1 MPDPRKTTTTKRLPL
16 TGATAARLLT
26 PLRAGM
32 PALDSI
38 HKTIAF
44 APKAGGPTYHI
55 MRTTETDAYEQTPT
69 ALKLTKLLRAKGA
82 PPSAALASAV
92 KAKPSTGDNFAGN
105 DRKAAKLSKAK
116 PATKKF
122 NDLKDLIA
130 SLAPESTMI
139 KHKPKITTAP
149 TFGRVKEE
157 ERNVGVA
164 AFLYA
169 ASREA
174 DNDFHLIVGR
184 DHTLTPEMYMT
195 VEVSGLPPKGDA
207 TLDFTDL
214 NAARSAFKKFFGPKL
229 PGGTYD
235 FYDPPIPIKI
245 EGSLFFDITHAT
257 GSSPGP
263 HSLKSRMPTIWEV
276 HPLTSIELG

>member
-16 TGATAARLLT
+16 TGATAAMLLT

-55 MRTTETDAYEQTPT
+55 MRTTETDAYEQTPP
-69 ALKLTKLLRAKGA
+69 AVRLSKLLRTKGA

-92 KAKPSTGDNFAGN
+92 KAKPPKSDNFTGK
-105 DRKAAKLSKAK
+105 DRKAAKLSKAQANTENFK
-116 PATKKF
+116 
-122 NDLKDLIA
+122 DLQDLIA
-130 SLAPESTMI
+130 SLTPENKMI

-149 TFGRVKEE
+149 TSDRVKEE
-157 ERNVGVA
+157 VHNVSVA

-184 DHTLTPEMYMT
+184 DHKLAPEMYMT
-195 VEVSGLPPKGDA
+195 MEVSGLPPKGSA
-207 TLDFTDL
+207 AFADL
-214 NAARSAFKKFFGPKL
+214 NSARSAFKKFFGAKL
-229 PGGTYD
+229 PGTTYD
-235 FYDPPIPIKI
+235 FYDAPIPIQI
-245 EGSLFFDITHAT
+245 EGSLFFDMTHAT
-257 GSSPGP
+257 GSRPGP
-263 HSLKSRMPTIWEV
+263 SSLKSRMPTIWEV
-276 HPLTSIELG
+276 HPLTSIKLG

>member
-149 TFGRVKEE
+149 T
-157 ERNVGVA
+157 
-164 AFLYA
+164 
-169 ASREA
+169 
-174 DNDFHLIVGR
+174 
-184 DHTLTPEMYMT
+184 
-195 VEVSGLPPKGDA
+195 
-207 TLDFTDL
+207 
-214 NAARSAFKKFFGPKL
+214 
-229 PGGTYD
+229 
-235 FYDPPIPIKI
+235 
-245 EGSLFFDITHAT
+245 
-257 GSSPGP
+257 
-263 HSLKSRMPTIWEV
+263 
-276 HPLTSIELG
+276 